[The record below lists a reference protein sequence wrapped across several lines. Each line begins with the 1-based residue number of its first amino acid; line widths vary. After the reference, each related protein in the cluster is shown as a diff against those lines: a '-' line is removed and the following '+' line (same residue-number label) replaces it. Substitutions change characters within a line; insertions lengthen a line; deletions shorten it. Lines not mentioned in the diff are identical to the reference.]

1 MPFIRQNRLTPAQV
15 LTIWYLSAI
24 IIGTILLSLPVASAP
39 GRRIGILDALFTSTS
54 ATCVTG
60 LIVVNTAEH
69 WSLFGKIVIMLLIQ
83 FGGIGLMTASTLFA
97 VLLGKRISLKTRLII
112 KEEINSLQL
121 SGIIRLTL
129 DIFYLTFTFEV
140 LGAILLFLRFI
151 GEMPA
156 VRALFFAL
164 FHSVSA
170 FNNAGFDIFGNSL
183 GSFTSDFSVSIV
195 ISLLFIIGGLGFSV
209 TVDVLE
215 NRSWRGLTLHSKLV
229 LTITAVLIIFG
240 FLAVFLLEF
249 SNPETLGKLGW
260 KGKILGAFFQ
270 GVTPRTAGFNTVP
283 IHLLQPA
290 TLFIMIFLMF
300 IGASP
305 GSTGGGVKTTT
316 VGALLAAVYNLVRD
330 REDIQIYSRRLNKD
344 IVFRALAVVVISS
357 AIIILISLLLLL
369 TEKEDFL
376 ATLFETVSAFGT
388 VGLSMGLTQDLTA
401 IGRLLLVVTMFIG
414 RVGPLTLALAAGRIN
429 PDRSRVRYPQEKILI
444 G

>member
-156 VRALFFAL
+156 ARALFFAL

-195 ISLLFIIGGLGFSV
+195 ISLLFITGGLGFSV

-376 ATLFETVSAFGT
+376 TTLFETVSAFGT

-429 PDRSRVRYPQEKILI
+429 PDRSRVRYPKEKILI